1 MKELVKTNKKNMTIT
16 LYPDFMGYK
25 RNGYEVDVEMQ
36 GHTAWVNH
44 LMKKTWYKDNYKLQ
58 DQFDKNWR
66 ELMGKLKDYP
76 GAEALT
82 SNTATVGLNTDRGKG
97 VTICKAKDCN
107 NSLYGWTSSRNK
119 EYCVDCV

>member
-66 ELMGKLKDYP
+66 ELMG
-76 GAEALT
+76 E
-82 SNTATVGLNTDRGKG
+82 R
-97 VTICKAKDCN
+97 KA
-107 NSLYGWTSSRNK
+107 S
-119 EYCVDCV
+119 